1 MTSLLERLTRAET
14 TALHRVDELRAAL
27 VEAEERLRRLAITRE
42 TLMTLPDE
50 DRLDGDTDHSDEQD
64 VAEEPPAP
72 AGLPDEDEAV
82 EVEAAPELPV
92 LRGLRERAVALLATS
107 DRPLRPRELVQAMG
121 KPDTRSQA
129 EGMRSRLRRL
139 VDDGWLQRQEDG
151 LYTIATGVNGR
162 APKREAR

>member
-27 VEAEERLRRLAITRE
+27 AEAEERLRRLAITRE
-42 TLMTLPDE
+42 TLLTLPDDE
-50 DRLDGDTDHSDEQD
+50 RLDADTDHSDEQD
-64 VAEEPPAP
+64 VAEESPEPTRPPA
-72 AGLPDEDEAV
+72 EDELV
-82 EVEAAPELPV
+82 EEESVPELPV

-107 DRPLRPRELVQAMG
+107 DRPLRPREIVQAMG

-162 APKREAR
+162 AAKQEAR